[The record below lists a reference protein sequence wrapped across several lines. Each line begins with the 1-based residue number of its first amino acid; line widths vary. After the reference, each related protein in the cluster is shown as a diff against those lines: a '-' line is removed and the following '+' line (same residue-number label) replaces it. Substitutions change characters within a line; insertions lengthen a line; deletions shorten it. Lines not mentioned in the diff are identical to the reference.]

1 MYLRFCVVGLFKQI
15 KVVTQGFA
23 MEVGEGIVSGLT
35 SMFAGCHSAP
45 RMFLL
50 VLIKSGPDIPLSAN
64 VSTRADHFRWQRY
77 DELDDINSFG
87 EYSFL
92 FLRMSFLLRNCK

>member
-15 KVVTQGFA
+15 KVVTPGLA

-50 VLIKSGPDIPLSAN
+50 VLIKSGPDIP
-64 VSTRADHFRWQRY
+64 F
-77 DELDDINSFG
+77 E
-87 EYSFL
+87 
-92 FLRMSFLLRNCK
+92 CKCKHACRPLPLAEV

>member
-1 MYLRFCVVGLFKQI
+1 MAPKHRDVKWLSTLYMYLRFCVVGLFKQI

-35 SMFAGCHSAP
+35 SIFAGCHSAP

-50 VLIKSGPDIPLSAN
+50 VLCIKSGPDIPL
-64 VSTRADHFRWQRY
+64 VK
-77 DELDDINSFG
+77 
-87 EYSFL
+87 
-92 FLRMSFLLRNCK
+92 CKHACRPSIAV

>member
-23 MEVGEGIVSGLT
+23 MEVGEGIRFWSHFHVRY
-35 SMFAGCHSAP
+35 CHSAP
-45 RMFLL
+45 RIFPL

-64 VSTRADHFRWQRY
+64 VSSVQTTSAGRGMM
-77 DELDDINSFG
+77 N
-87 EYSFL
+87 
-92 FLRMSFLLRNCK
+92 